1 MRIKEKKVGQHFQYR
16 KRILNTV
23 AVQHDTEIGIG
34 WHYGIGNG
42 KCIDCYFNNHPPY
55 KFAYSYERVKVKD
68 YNSCAYKHRCKAFF
82 EKIKTKFY

>member
-23 AVQHDTEIGIG
+23 AVQHDTEIGTG

-42 KCIDCYFNNHPPY
+42 KCIDCLFL
-55 KFAYSYERVKVKD
+55 
-68 YNSCAYKHRCKAFF
+68 
-82 EKIKTKFY
+82 